1 MENKYFIPS
10 IEDIRV
16 GYECEFSSTMTE
28 GFWVPKSLTK
38 NTISNAIF
46 GLTFSGV
53 RVPYLTKEQ
62 IETEGWVHEGG
73 TLSEYSRQ
81 DYLFE
86 LYKLEYWGLNQNT
99 KIYRKNHIRD
109 GSGRFD
115 WEKIFD
121 GKIPS
126 INEFRIL
133 CKWLKIK

>member
-10 IEDIRV
+10 KEDIRV
-16 GYECEFSSTMTE
+16 GYECHVQIIE
-28 GFWVPKSLTK
+28 
-38 NTISNAIF
+38 NAQWMWDVVIDENWKCEENNIYEYLEL
-46 GLTFSGV
+46 GNV

-62 IETEGWVHEGG
+62 IEAEGWVHEGG
-73 TLSEYSRQ
+73 TFTRQ

-86 LYKLEYWGLNQNT
+86 LYKLEYWELNQNT

-115 WEKIFD
+115 WRKIFD

-126 INEFRIL
+126 INEFRTL
-133 CKWLKIK
+133 CKWLEIK